1 MKIERLLR
9 QIEEG
14 VLEQVEPLDAANYA
28 WLMRQLAEWTQKM
41 AEEAE
46 DADSLLI
53 NIISD

>member
-9 QIEEG
+9 QIQLG
-14 VLEQVEPLDAANYA
+14 VLEQVNPLDEANYA